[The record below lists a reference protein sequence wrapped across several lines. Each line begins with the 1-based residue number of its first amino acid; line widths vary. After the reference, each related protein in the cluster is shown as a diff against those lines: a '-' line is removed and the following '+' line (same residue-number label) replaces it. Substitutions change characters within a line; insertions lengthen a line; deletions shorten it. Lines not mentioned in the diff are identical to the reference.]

1 MMDTYYDFTTAKT
14 DLYKGY
20 RGANGQKKSVFFQ
33 GERYMLKFQPVKNGI
48 PSNSCISEYLGC
60 HIFQSIGI
68 PAQETLLGI
77 YAGTP
82 VVACK
87 DFENQGKQLMEFAM
101 LKNSLINSSQNGY
114 GTELSDILSAIEDQE
129 LIPVQ
134 KLKEYFWNMFIVD
147 AFLGNF
153 DRHNGNWGMLVDSNR
168 NEATIAPVY
177 DCGSCLYPKPT
188 DEQISQIVSSEK
200 EINNRIY
207 VFPTSEI
214 KINNTKINYFDFIS
228 SLQNEDCTEALKR
241 IAPRIDL
248 STIYE
253 IVDQTPHLSNI
264 RREFYK
270 MMLQR
275 RKEAIID
282 YTMRKLTNQ

>member
-1 MMDTYYDFTTAKT
+1 MDTYYDFTTAKV

-20 RGANGQKKSVFFQ
+20 RGANGQKKSIFFH
-33 GERYMLKFQPVKNGI
+33 GDRYMLKFQPVKNGI
-48 PSNSCISEYLGC
+48 KSNSCISEYLGC
-60 HIFQSIGI
+60 HIFQAIGI
-68 PAQETLLGI
+68 PAQETLLGS
-77 YAGTP
+77 YEGTP

-87 DFENQGKQLMEFAM
+87 DFETEGNQLMEFAM

-114 GTELSDILSAIEDQE
+114 GTELSDILSAIEGQE

-134 KLKEYFWNMFIVD
+134 QLKERFWDVFIID
-147 AFLGNF
+147 ALLGNF
-153 DRHNGNWGMLVDSNR
+153 DRHNGNWGLLVNSQK
-168 NEATIAPVY
+168 NEATLAPVY

-188 DEQISQIVSSEK
+188 DEQMAQILSSEQ

-214 KINNTKINYFDFIS
+214 KIGRNKLNYFDYIS
-228 SLQNEDCTEALKR
+228 SMQNKDCTEALQR
-241 IAPRIDL
+241 MAPKIDL
-248 STIYE
+248 PALYE
-253 IVDQTPHLSNI
+253 IIDQTPHISNI

-270 MMLQR
+270 TMLKR

-282 YTMRKLTNQ
+282 YTMKKYITDI